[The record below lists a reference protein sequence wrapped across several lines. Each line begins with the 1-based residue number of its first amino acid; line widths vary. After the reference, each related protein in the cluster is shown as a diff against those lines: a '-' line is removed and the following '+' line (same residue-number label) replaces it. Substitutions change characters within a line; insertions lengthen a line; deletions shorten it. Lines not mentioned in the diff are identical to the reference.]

1 MHSVSRSLLVAGI
14 VALGGLTA
22 CGDKLE
28 ITNPTVT
35 PGNTGVTDVRIVPT
49 QATLGINQQ
58 QQFTATVIGGSAV
71 TDFGVTWSSTDAT
84 VASVDANG
92 MVKALKAGSTN
103 IIATSKANTNFRAV
117 APVVVTPDQPFSVN
131 FQGLFGTNGAAA
143 NIDSI
148 AGQLTARFNVQ
159 QGTGAQR
166 IDSVQVVMTCG
177 TTQTVVYTQ
186 RYTSGTPG
194 GVVEATWNTAA
205 FNPTTGAPL
214 YANANGCTVLARGYA
229 GGSNVASVATPST
242 TINLKNLDVLRAYVT
257 TDGKQASDTGAKLWN
272 SGAVTVRMLPTIYS
286 ANTIASYSVTLKG
299 TDVGPT
305 TGAVAP
311 AVNGTHAAPQGA
323 AYSQTKTITGST
335 GTATF
340 ALTGAGNVNAQTFP
354 DANVTV
360 NAIGSNGAAIGFPVA
375 QRQIIYPVEN
385 NQAFFR
391 LDNEAP
397 TAPASATTLLQ
408 NGTLN
413 WLGAG
418 YTFSTT
424 GGTAN
429 VRSGAGS
436 IAAATRDEGVNTEVY
451 TIYAG
456 QASSYTGLGAAG
468 APGNA
473 VGAACT
479 TTGLT
484 AVTSTNQLASTTVST
499 GYQIRAVATD
509 ALGNASCV
517 DVVTNA
523 GQASF
528 GVDPVAPTASFIA
541 PADQSV
547 VTAGST
553 ITITTRDSL
562 SGFASNATR
571 LRTYVVRNDSLNTAA
586 NCIVGTAPTA
596 TTPCTY
602 TTSDTAISL
611 AGIGATEAYYR
622 VNSYAQ
628 DIAGNQSTPVLSRL
642 YIADVTAPVVTS
654 VTQAAAV
661 PALGTVSGNVS
672 ATDNLDLN
680 QGSVRLQYLTP
691 TPVRFQGSTAQLGS
705 FGLPLETT
713 GSFTSTVAPA
723 LVSVTELTGA
733 GIPAAAATTGS
744 LLGRVTDQAGLVGT
758 ATSGALTF
766 TAGTAAAATPAIS
779 GACAVTACNAVVT
792 KTNGAAPATNLAAGA
807 SQTLEFRV
815 TVPGTVVDQP
825 FSSVALYSYNT
836 TTGVMTMVGTAT
848 TTGSVALD
856 ANGNRVYI
864 YTLTETIPAGS
875 ASASTQNFRVL
886 AIASNGNALVTPVLT
901 NTVP

>member
-131 FQGLFGTNGAAA
+131 FQGLFGANGAAA

-166 IDSVQVVMTCG
+166 IDSVQVVMNCG

-214 YANANGCTVLARGYA
+214 YANANGCTVLARGFA

-272 SGAVTVRMLPTIYS
+272 SGAVTVRMLPTVYS
-286 ANTIASYSVTLKG
+286 GQTIASYSVTLRG
-299 TDVGPT
+299 TDV
-305 TGAVAP
+305 AA
-311 AVNGTHAAPQGA
+311 GTHAAPAGA
-323 AYSQTKTITGST
+323 AYAQTKTITGST

-340 ALTGAGNVNAQTFP
+340 ALSGAGNVNAQTFP
-354 DANVTV
+354 NATV
-360 NAIGSNGAAIGFPVA
+360 AFNAIGSNGAAVAFPTN
-375 QRQIIYPVEN
+375 QTIYPVEN

-397 TAPASATTLLQ
+397 TAPASATTSLR
-408 NGTLN
+408 NGGLN

-418 YTFSTT
+418 YAFSTT

-429 VRSGAGS
+429 VMSGAGS
-436 IAAATRDEGVNTEVY
+436 IAAATRDEGVNTEAY

-456 QASSYTGLGAAG
+456 QASSYTGLGAGG
-468 APGNA
+468 ALGNA
-473 VGAACT
+473 TGASCT

-484 AVTSTNQLASTTVST
+484 PVTSTNQLASTTVST

-517 DVVTNA
+517 DVTTTA

-547 VTAGST
+547 VTAAT
-553 ITITTRDSL
+553 NITITTRDSL

-680 QGSVRLQYLTP
+680 QGSVRLQYLTAN
-691 TPVRFQGSTAQLGS
+691 PVRFQGSTAQLGS

-713 GSFTSTVAPA
+713 GSFTSTAAPA
-723 LVSVTELTGA
+723 LVSVTELSSLTNGVAA
-733 GIPAAAATTGS
+733 GGATTGS
-744 LLGRVTDQAGLVGT
+744 LLGRVTVQAGLVGP
-758 ATSGALTF
+758 ASAGALTF
-766 TAGTAAAATPAIS
+766 TAGTAAPATPAIS
-779 GACAVTACNAVVT
+779 GACAVTACNASVT
-792 KTNGAAPATNLAAGA
+792 RTNGTAPATNLAAGA

-825 FSSVALYSYNT
+825 FSSVGLYSYST
-836 TTGVMTMVGTAT
+836 TTGVMTLVGTAT